1 MADSSAGPIE
11 YFSSPWRFSDCAANE
26 CQKFLFRERLQQV
39 TIRAI
44 AHYFFSDLRIVYCSN
59 VSEWNARIMLLN
71 VQEKREAVQLPM
83 APTFWR
89 KMERAP
95 LACYFFFALF
105 VSRAFATKASN
116 RGSL

>member
-1 MADSSAGPIE
+1 MSDSSAGPIE

-59 VSEWNARIMLLN
+59 VSEWNARIMLLTCRRSVKPSN
-71 VQEKREAVQLPM
+71 CRWPPRSGEK
-83 APTFWR
+83 WN
-89 KMERAP
+89 ERLWYA
-95 LACYFFFALF
+95 AQ
-105 VSRAFATKASN
+105 
-116 RGSL
+116 